1 MSEKVSGNLIIIGGA
16 EDKKGDKEILKR
28 VAKYIDP
35 EKEKLIRIKSKTGIQ
50 NWNIICRWAL
60 CWSLNEESIPG
71 GVDPQSD
78 SNVEMSWLTF
88 AGEYHEIYEELI
100 RVRCIN
106 DGLGDDPDTLLR
118 YFRLHLNRGINHYSS
133 RDVIKN
139 IHELLGA
146 LPVKE

>member
-1 MSEKVSGNLIIIGGA
+1 MICKQFRLSQ
-16 EDKKGDKEILKR
+16 
-28 VAKYIDP
+28 P
-35 EKEKLIRIKSKTGIQ
+35 EKEKLIRIKSRTGIQ

-60 CWSLNEESIPG
+60 CWSLNEGTIPG

-100 RVRCIN
+100 RIRCLN
-106 DGLGDDPDTLLR
+106 DGLGDKPDTLLR

-133 RDVIKN
+133 RDVLKSIYD
-139 IHELLGA
+139 LLA
-146 LPVKE
+146 TLPTEE